1 MRITASHIVNWA
13 NTHAKEAQ
21 TDLPR
26 WVRRLCFEPG
36 ATRQL
41 SFPAG
46 DSTYVPG
53 WDGVLFSDLGNA
65 WVPAGA
71 SCWEVG
77 CDQDVPGKAN
87 RDYRKRTATTSKEDR
102 SNCTYVFVTPRRWTK
117 KSEWIEEQTRQG
129 EWADVRVYD
138 ADDLEQW
145 LEQSPAVA
153 LQFAEA
159 LGLSGGGVVSL
170 SRYWDTWARQC
181 SPAITPEA
189 LFQDRASMFD
199 ALGEKLQASITPTQ
213 PLVIRADSV
222 EEAVAFTVAVVMAS
236 GDLQHHALVV
246 TEPHGWR
253 YVEANPQLRV
263 AIAARTETASNL
275 VLREDLRVIIPH
287 ATGDLAGRPNGNELI
302 LERPNIY
309 EFEKALIATG
319 MEESDAKR
327 YALSTGRSWT
337 VFRRQRA
344 TNPAIQCPVWLEA
357 PQAASLPLLCLL
369 GAWHSDKAADRQA
382 VEELSGRSYEMVE
395 QDLRQ
400 LVRLDDAPLLKIG
413 AVWKAKSPLELL
425 SQCAD
430 RITSNQLDRFFA
442 LAQKMLSAPDPQLE
456 LPDNERWMAQLH
468 GKVHPYSDLLFESIC
483 DSLIK
488 LAVRAPDQVDLQALD
503 IEERVAGLVGE
514 LLDGADGGRWLSLSS
529 YLPNLAEAAP
539 DRFLRA
545 IQNSLRMADAPITR
559 LFTETSDSI
568 LGGRCWHA
576 GLLWALETLGWAPRR
591 LAPVALILAQLSHV
605 PMKGNWGN
613 KPSRSL
619 LNFFR
624 SWFPQTAASLPERI
638 KVLSLLIERDP
649 EAAFRLLVGI
659 AGRGH
664 QTADHIHRPK
674 WREDD
679 AGAGRG
685 VTHAEMY
692 EMLDFVHEKLLQL
705 SDGNA
710 PRIVSLLQKTGFRD
724 REDLPRLL
732 ELIEPFI
739 QATDRDVDREIIR
752 SALRAIIN
760 WHRNYDEASAT
771 ELNEWL
777 QPVETCYERLAPLN
791 LVMRD
796 HWLFDSHWLELPTE
810 DEKKDLHDKAKIV
823 SELRAS
829 SLSAIYQAER
839 ITGIECLIE
848 VCTEPS
854 IVGATLAGVPWGEGY
869 WMEWIQEKLESFDN
883 GTHMSACIAG
893 FLRTAASPA
902 PDALLKKV
910 VELGI
915 QRGWPSGRLASFLTL
930 AIPNRETWQLVES
943 CDHEVNTEYWDRVQ
957 PYHQTNDEDLDF
969 VLEQLLKA
977 KRPMSA
983 LYCCQFKLQETAPG
997 KIFLAL
1003 QQLLNCR
1010 EIDGPKIQFWH
1021 LEKMLERL
1029 ESSGEFERLAL
1040 AQLEFGLFPFLQHGR
1055 GDNASALYEAI
1066 TSEPQLFKELICA
1079 IYKPEHGERQEVTDA
1094 SRATAGRAWD
1104 VLHHCKRLPGTQ
1116 SDGGID
1122 ADKFIHFIQETRELC
1137 SDADRPTM
1145 CDQTLGQILSH
1156 SPADEDGTWPFTPAR
1171 EILESPELENMRTGF
1186 ITGTINKRGVTS
1198 RSPWDGGDQERDLAA
1213 YYRNQAERVQHS
1225 HPNVAAMLDQLA
1237 QGYERHGKREDVEAN
1252 LRKEGF

>member
-13 NTHAKEAQ
+13 STHVKEAQ

-65 WVPAGA
+65 WIPAGA

-87 RDYRKRTATTSKEDR
+87 RDYRKRTETTKKEVR

-117 KSEWIEEQTRQG
+117 KSEWLEGRNRQG

-181 SPAITPEA
+181 SPTITPEA
-189 LFQDRASMFD
+189 LFQDRASISG
-199 ALGEKLQASITPTQ
+199 ALGEKLQESVTRVQ

-222 EEAVAFTVAVVMAS
+222 EEAVAFTVAMVMAS
-236 GDLQHHALVV
+236 DQLQHHALVV

-263 AIAARTETASNL
+263 AIAARTEIASNL
-275 VLREDLRVIIPH
+275 VLRDGLQVIIPH

-344 TNPAIQCPVWLEA
+344 TNPAIQRPIWLEA

-382 VEELSGRSYEMVE
+382 VEELSGRSYETVE

-413 AVWKAKSPLELL
+413 EVWKAKSPLELL

-430 RITSNQLDRFFA
+430 RITNNQLDRFFA

-468 GKVHPYSDLLFESIC
+468 GKVHPYSNLLFESIC

-488 LAVRAPDQVDLQALD
+488 LAVRAPEQAGLQPLD

-514 LLDGADGGRWLSLSS
+514 LLDGADGWRWLSLSS

-545 IQNSLRMADAPITR
+545 VQNSLRMADAPITR

-619 LNFFR
+619 LSFFR
-624 SWFPQTAASLPERI
+624 SWFPQTAASLSERI
-638 KVLSLLIERDP
+638 KVLTLLIDRDP

-659 AGRGH
+659 AERGQ
-664 QTADHIHRPK
+664 QTADYIHRPK

-692 EMLDFVHEKLLQL
+692 EMLDFVHEKLLHL
-705 SDGNA
+705 SNGNA

-724 REDLPRLL
+724 PEHLPKLL
-732 ELIEPFI
+732 ELIEPFT
-739 QATDRDVDREIIR
+739 QATNTDVDRQILRI
-752 SALRAIIN
+752 ALRAIIN
-760 WHRNYDEASAT
+760 WHRNYDEAPT
-771 ELNEWL
+771 KELNEWL
-777 QPVETCYERLAPLN
+777 ESVETCYKRLAPLN
-791 LVMRD
+791 LVIRD

-829 SLSAIYQAER
+829 SLSEIYQAQG
-839 ITGIECLIE
+839 ISGIESLIE
-848 VCTEPS
+848 VCTESS
-854 IVGATLAGVPWGEGY
+854 IVGATMAGVAWGESF
-869 WMEWIQEKLESFDN
+869 WMEWISEKLESVES
-883 GTHMSACIAG
+883 GTRLSACIAG
-893 FLRTAASPA
+893 FLRTAASPVS
-902 PDALLKKV
+902 DALLKKV
-910 VELGI
+910 IELGKH
-915 QRGWPSGRLASFLTL
+915 RGWPPVRLASFLTL

-943 CDHEVNTEYWDRVQ
+943 CGHEVDTEYWHRVQ

-977 KRPMSA
+977 ERPMSA
-983 LYCCQFKLQETAPG
+983 LFCCQFKLQETAPG

-1010 EIDGPKIQFWH
+1010 EIDGPKIQPWH

-1029 ESSGEFERLAL
+1029 ASSGEFDCLAL

-1055 GDNASALYEAI
+1055 RNNASALYEAI
-1066 TSEPQLFKELICA
+1066 TSEPELFKELICA
-1079 IYKPEHGERQEVTDA
+1079 IYRPEHGERQEVNDA
-1094 SRATAGRAWD
+1094 SRATAERAWS

-1116 SDGGID
+1116 LDGSID
-1122 ADKFIHFIQETRELC
+1122 ADKLSRFIQEARELC

-1145 CDQTLGQILSH
+1145 CDQTLGEILSH
-1156 SPADEDGTWPFTPAR
+1156 SPADEDGTWPFNPTR
-1171 EILESPELENMRTGF
+1171 EILESPELEHMRTGF
-1186 ITGTINKRGVTS
+1186 ITGTVNKRGVTS
-1198 RSPWDGGDQERDLAA
+1198 RSPWDGGDQERNLAA
-1213 YYRNQAERVQHS
+1213 HYSSQAERVQHS
-1225 HPNVAAMLDQLA
+1225 HPNVAAMLVQLA